1 MTTAAL
7 TITLILVFVFAVLL
21 VVNFFIAKEF
31 YKAAAM
37 KGWNSRK
44 YFWIAFLLPLAGYI
58 LVADL
63 PDRGGR
69 ADMAAIECSDL
80 PEL

>member
-1 MTTAAL
+1 MPAAAVI
-7 TITLILVFVFAVLL
+7 ITFILAFAAVLA
-21 VVNFFIAKEF
+21 VNFFIAKEF

-58 LVADL
+58 LVAAL
-63 PDRGGR
+63 PDRGGK
-69 ADMAAIECSDL
+69 AGVAAIECDDL